1 MIEDEYS
8 GTLWCKE
15 TMDGIYEKVSSLR
28 YSVKICSDISET
40 EDGIIIII
48 GTSPDFV
55 LKRIDEAAEKNILP
69 VIVGCRHDETDC
81 RASYVIINYDEATTC
96 ALNYLQSIR
105 PGKTALYGVKENSFS
120 DITKSK
126 HFRSEDI
133 YFFSGENAA
142 ENCFNAFYKNLSD
155 YGSVLCVNYVS
166 AVSLIK
172 KLSEKGIRT
181 PEDIHIACFG
191 DSVIGSLLGVT
202 VITLDHNLLGRQAVM
217 LCKYLSSLSDRVS
230 ICAFASSCVVPGKTT
245 ENKICVPAKAKSKN
259 KYEID
264 IFSAVKEL
272 SDIQRLEK
280 MLRKCDGTDFKIL
293 SMLQN
298 NTRYSDIAD
307 GLFISDGTLKYRIK
321 KLLTASECKNVKEM
335 LHLYSEYK

>member
-105 PGKTALYGVKENSFS
+105 PGKTALYGVKENAFS

-133 YFFSGENAA
+133 YFFPV
-142 ENCFNAFYKNLSD
+142 KMPQKT
-155 YGSVLCVNYVS
+155 VLTRF
-166 AVSLIK
+166 IK
-172 KLSEKGIRT
+172 IY
-181 PEDIHIACFG
+181 
-191 DSVIGSLLGVT
+191 
-202 VITLDHNLLGRQAVM
+202 Q
-217 LCKYLSSLSDRVS
+217 
-230 ICAFASSCVVPGKTT
+230 TT
-245 ENKICVPAKAKSKN
+245 DP
-259 KYEID
+259 
-264 IFSAVKEL
+264 FSA
-272 SDIQRLEK
+272 ST
-280 MLRKCDGTDFKIL
+280 M
-293 SMLQN
+293 S
-298 NTRYSDIAD
+298 A
-307 GLFISDGTLKYRIK
+307 
-321 KLLTASECKNVKEM
+321 
-335 LHLYSEYK
+335 LYPL